1 MPILVATHGMPLI
14 TGVLTGARHW
24 LVYGLAMKPDTQV
37 CAPAA
42 GASAVKASVSAP
54 AHAACARICCT
65 RIIFIIFTRPQ
76 AYAYHSGHV

>member
-14 TGVLTGARHW
+14 TGVLTGAKHW
-24 LVYGLAMKPDTQV
+24 LVYGLAMKPGAQV

-42 GASAVKASVSAP
+42 GASARPASVSAP
-54 AHAACARICCT
+54 AHAACTRICCN
-65 RIIFIIFTRPQ
+65 RIVIIIFARVP